1 MAVGDGIATITMKT
15 EPQHRAEAVSTF
27 FAILFAMLGV
37 PAVGVGLLIQTIGL
51 RPAGEVFSA
60 VVAVLALVVLLSLA
74 SRAGRT
80 RPASSTAGRAFQG
93 TRGA

>member
-1 MAVGDGIATITMKT
+1 M
-15 EPQHRAEAVSTF
+15 STF

-60 VVAVLALVVLLSLA
+60 VVAVLALVVLLSLVRGGPDSA
-74 SRAGRT
+74 RELI
-80 RPASSTAGRAFQG
+80 AGRACSGRPGCLTSHSRRSCGGHRIQH
-93 TRGA
+93 TLPESPT